1 MLPTPR
7 PFCLLPMLCV
17 TLALCTAPA
26 SAQTSIT
33 AQGEVSVSHEEAP
46 VGVDPL
52 DPRFPHGWS
61 GEILGEHTLTP
72 TRAGHSRLRFLLWR
86 SSQYDFASIA
96 SIDDSKRSHVD
107 DYLVD
112 RFTAQ
117 RNAGITDVS
126 ITDRVS
132 SSRSKTTRSIEA
144 EHAIEIEGP
153 DHLVVAAL
161 DYLKRFAAA
170 NRRIF
175 TIELACVSRLL
186 DDDDIGNGR
195 GQGPPQVA
203 LLDHPAYERKQAE
216 LKETKGA
223 NFLASPSLALYGGQH
238 GNVATVGQTAY
249 IADFEVEIA
258 NGTVVADPVV
268 KVANDGLS
276 WDVCVFVDPD
286 SPAYLVASR
295 AKFTSLRRPMR
306 EFGTTLIDGGA
317 EMKIQIPE
325 FDDVEWA
332 ASLLA
337 LDDDHRAF
345 WVTGLCLTSWDED
358 GEPRLLE
365 LQLLGRITPNAPTET
380 PPSQVIG
387 VVLGVDGT
395 NGNVFLRVTDQRGA
409 VTRFQA
415 QRLTLWRE
423 DDQVG
428 ECTVVEN
435 LNGVLVLRLENGEAR
450 AGDTAK

>member
-1 MLPTPR
+1 MSPTPR
-7 PFCLLPMLCV
+7 PFRLLLTRGV
-17 TLALCTAPA
+17 ALALCTASA
-26 SAQTSIT
+26 SAQTSIK
-33 AQGEVSVSHEEAP
+33 AEGEITLSREGVP

-72 TRAGHSRLRFLLWR
+72 TRSGHSRLRFLLWR
-86 SSQYDFASIA
+86 SSQQEFAPIA

-117 RNAGITDVS
+117 RKAGITEVS

-132 SSRSKTTRSIEA
+132 SSRTKTTRSIEA

-153 DHLVVAAL
+153 DHLVTAAL

-175 TIELACVSRLL
+175 TIELACVSRIL
-186 DDDDIGNGR
+186 DEDDIATSR

-203 LLDHPAYERKQAE
+203 LLDHAAYERKAAE
-216 LKETKGA
+216 SKNSKDA
-223 NFLASPSLALYGGQH
+223 NFLASPSLALYGGQQ

-249 IADFEVEIA
+249 IADFEVEVA
-258 NGTVVADPVV
+258 NGAVIADPVV

-286 SPAYLVASR
+286 SPAFLVASR

-337 LDDDHRAF
+337 LDDEHRAF
-345 WVTGLCLTSWDED
+345 WVTGLCLTSWNED
-358 GEPRLLE
+358 GEPQLLE
-365 LQLLGRITPNAPTET
+365 LQLLGKITPNAPTKT

-395 NGNVFLRVTDQRGA
+395 NGHVFLRVTDERGM
-409 VTRFQA
+409 VTRAQA
-415 QRLTLWRE
+415 ERLILWRE
-423 DDQVG
+423 NDQVG

>member
-1 MLPTPR
+1 MSPIPR
-7 PFCLLPMLCV
+7 PLRLVLTPCV
-17 TLALCTAPA
+17 ALALYAATA
-26 SAQTSIT
+26 SAQTSIK
-33 AQGEVSVSHEEAP
+33 AEGEVTLSHEEAP
-46 VGVDPL
+46 VGVDPI

-72 TRAGHSRLRFLLWR
+72 TRPGHSRLRFLLWR
-86 SSQYDFASIA
+86 SSPQDFSAIA
-96 SIDDSKRSHVD
+96 AIDDSKRSHVD

-112 RFTAQ
+112 RFTIQ
-117 RNAGITDVS
+117 RNAGITDVA
-126 ITDRVS
+126 ITDRVA
-132 SSRSKTTRSIEA
+132 SSRTKSTRSIEA

-153 DHLVVAAL
+153 DHLVAAAL

-175 TIELACVSRLL
+175 TIELSCVSRVL
-186 DDDDIGNGR
+186 DEDDIAHSR

-216 LKETKGA
+216 LKDAKGA

-249 IADFEVEIA
+249 VADFEIEIA
-258 NGTVVADPVV
+258 NGAVLADPIV

-276 WDVCVFVDPD
+276 WDICVFVDPD
-286 SPAYLVASR
+286 SPTFLVASR

-306 EFGTTLIDGGA
+306 EFETTLIDGGA
-317 EMKIQIPE
+317 AMKIQIPE
-325 FDDVEWA
+325 FDDVDWS

-337 LDDDHRAF
+337 LNDEHCAF

-365 LQLLGRITPNAPTET
+365 LQLLGKITRSALAPASPS
-380 PPSQVIG
+380 PPIG

-395 NGNVFLRVTDQRGA
+395 NGNVFLRVTNQRGA
-409 VTRFQA
+409 VTRIQA
-415 QRLTLWRE
+415 ERLILWR
-423 DDQVG
+423 DDEQVG

-435 LNGVLVLRLENGEAR
+435 LKGVLVLRLESGEAR